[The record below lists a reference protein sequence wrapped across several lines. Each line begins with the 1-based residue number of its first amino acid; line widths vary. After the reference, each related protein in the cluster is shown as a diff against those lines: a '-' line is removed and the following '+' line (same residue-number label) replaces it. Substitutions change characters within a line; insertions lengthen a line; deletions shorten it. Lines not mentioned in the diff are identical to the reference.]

1 MATTLKAAKSKLA
14 AKIPSMR
21 ENYSKGMSDFFGT
34 DVSGSGP
41 VGAYKAKVAPGM
53 ENEWEKGLKRRF
65 GLG

>member
-1 MATTLKAAKSKLA
+1 MATTIKAAKAKLA

-21 ENYSKGMSDFFGT
+21 VNYEKGMSDFFGT

-53 ENEWEKGLKRRF
+53 ENAWETGLKRRF
-65 GLG
+65 GL